1 MHAAIELALLSLA
14 LVVGTV
20 AAATVPIA
28 LKPRPHQ
35 TDAMIAFAAGVLLG
49 AAFFHLLPEAIHD
62 QGPRVLF
69 GTLAGVL
76 SLFLI
81 ERLVHSHARHAGE
94 VEVHGM
100 MHGHHGRASSGL
112 TAFIGLSVHT
122 LSDGFALGSSLA
134 PGLGWIVFSAIF
146 AHQLPTAFSLS
157 ALLRGGGRSVA
168 WTLTACTVFA
178 LMVPVGAIV
187 YLLAQSS
194 LSELPLMP
202 WTLAFSAG
210 NFLHLA
216 LGDLLP
222 DLRRS
227 GTRPLSLGLAVG
239 VGILVMAL
247 LHVALGE

>member
-1 MHAAIELALLSLA
+1 MHAAIELGLLSLA
-14 LVVGTV
+14 LVVGTM
-20 AAATVPIA
+20 AAAIVPIA

-49 AAFFHLLPEAIHD
+49 AAFFHLLPEAVHD
-62 QGPRVLF
+62 QGPRVLL
-69 GTLAGVL
+69 GTIAGALAL
-76 SLFLI
+76 LLI
-81 ERLVHSHARHAGE
+81 ERLVHARHAGE

-100 MHGHHGRASSGL
+100 MHGHHGHASSGL

-146 AHQLPTAFSLS
+146 AHQLPTSFSLS
-157 ALLRGGGRSVA
+157 ALLRSGGRSVV

-178 LMVPVGAIV
+178 LMVPVGAIA
-187 YLLAQSS
+187 YLLLQTR
-194 LSELPLMP
+194 LGELPLMP

-216 LGDLLP
+216 LNDLLP

-227 GTRPLSLGLAVG
+227 QARPLPLGLAVG

>member
-1 MHAAIELALLSLA
+1 MHAAVELALLSLA
-14 LVVGTV
+14 LLLGTV
-20 AAATVPIA
+20 AAAILPIA

-49 AAFFHLLPEAIHD
+49 AAFFHLLPEAVHD

-76 SLFLI
+76 TLLLI
-81 ERLVHSHARHAGE
+81 ERAVHRHAKHAGE

-134 PGLGWIVFSAIF
+134 PGLEWVVFCAIF
-146 AHQLPTAFSLS
+146 AHQLPTSFSLS
-157 ALLRGGGRSVA
+157 ALLRSGGRSVA
-168 WTLTACTVFA
+168 WTLAACTFFA
-178 LMVPVGAIV
+178 LMVPVGATV
-187 YLLAQSS
+187 YLLAQTG
-194 LSELPLMP
+194 LSQLPLMP

-227 GTRPLSLGLAVG
+227 QARPLPLGLAVG
-239 VGILVMAL
+239 GGMLVMAV
-247 LHVALGE
+247 LHFVLE